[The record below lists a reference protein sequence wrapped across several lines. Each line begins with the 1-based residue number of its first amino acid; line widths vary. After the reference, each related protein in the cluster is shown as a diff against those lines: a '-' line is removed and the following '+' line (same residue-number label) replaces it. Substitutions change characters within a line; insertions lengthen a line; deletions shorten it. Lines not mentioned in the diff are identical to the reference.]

1 MASAAWPIPQRRCS
15 RPGSQPRARS
25 RRAICRSWSKILRK
39 LVRKPPPASRSQP
52 SRAGFVS
59 LIRFELLQRL
69 VQAFLKLGCDL
80 VARDAFGGKIAC
92 HLVED
97 LVHRL
102 VLQMVRHQRRRVA
115 GCGIAAKAE
124 LGCGAEP
131 EQLVGPG
138 RGLEHE
144 LLVVDEF
151 GLKALLALVE
161 RGHGQLHF
169 VFADRD
175 RTGWKRTSPC
185 SNQDHL
191 KLPAEARRRQAC
203 WAAPTKCVQVGVRRT
218 RASST
223 PASSAR
229 QRCLLLVKQTQR
241 RMARRTSRADA

>member
-59 LIRFELLQRL
+59 LIGFELLQRL

-80 VARDAFGGKIAC
+80 FARDAFGGKIAC
-92 HLVED
+92 YLVED

-102 VLQMVRHQRRRVA
+102 VLEMVRHQRRRVA
-115 GCGIAAKAE
+115 GCGITAEAE
-124 LGCGAEP
+124 LSCGPEP

-175 RTGWKRTSPC
+175 RTGWKRTSPWFKSGSFEASGGSQAPSSLLGC
-185 SNQDHL
+185 AHEVCAGRRAQDTGQLH
-191 KLPAEARRRQAC
+191 ASQFCQAGMF
-203 WAAPTKCVQVGVRRT
+203 TT
-218 RASST
+218 R
-223 PASSAR
+223 
-229 QRCLLLVKQTQR
+229 
-241 RMARRTSRADA
+241 